1 MNRFEIDQP
10 YNLLTAD
17 VFKPVYH
24 KNKVIRIII
33 HEWVQ
38 GDENEV
44 KMAFE
49 KEEIDALIDGLSSL
63 KDEL

>member
-1 MNRFEIDQP
+1 MSRFEIDQP

-24 KNKVIRIII
+24 KNKVIRITIQ
-33 HEWVQ
+33 EWVQ

-44 KMAFE
+44 RMAFE
-49 KEEIDALIDGLSSL
+49 KEEIEVLINGLIKI